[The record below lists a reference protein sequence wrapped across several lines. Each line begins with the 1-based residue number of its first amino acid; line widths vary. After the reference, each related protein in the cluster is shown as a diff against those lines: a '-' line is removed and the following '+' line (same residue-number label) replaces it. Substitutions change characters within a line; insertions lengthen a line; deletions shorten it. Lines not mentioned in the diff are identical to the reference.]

1 MMRLRECINGLRVLF
16 AFFAASSS
24 VGCTTT
30 GAGAPAPGN
39 PSAIASRDG
48 QAILRII
55 GTNDFHGGLEARP
68 NATGVMMGGAVALAG
83 AISRARSECTPPRC
97 YAVLVDAGDEF
108 QGQAASTIARGKPVS
123 EIFNALGYD
132 VAAMGNHDLD
142 WGADTLRL
150 RMAEE
155 RYPVLSAN
163 YRRLDGRSADWIK
176 PTAIIRR
183 GPFVVGVIGI
193 MTLEANAAIMAK
205 NLVGFHFVDPVPIVD
220 SLAVDLRR
228 RGANIVILAAHSG
241 GRCDATGTADCHGEM
256 LVNAGRFSQKID
268 AIVSGHSH
276 ELVNTSV
283 NGIPITGARTA
294 GQAIGVIDLAL
305 GGRVVAHDVRFAFPD
320 SLPRDTTIARMVSAA
335 IAAVGPRLN
344 APITA
349 LAEDLRNVGRD
360 YPLGMLLVDGMRAA
374 LPGADFAA
382 TNATGFRSS
391 LQAGV
396 VTYGNLF
403 DVQPFGN
410 RLMAVTAS
418 GASMRRYFEMLSVS
432 RASSVFIS
440 GAVVTVDTTR
450 PVGARVS
457 AVTLPNGREM
467 DDRAQYTIV
476 ITDFLV
482 TGGLGL
488 AFPDSSAV
496 TKDLSILDLEASIAY
511 LRSLPSPVRAPRE
524 RRWLVVPPRP

>member
-1 MMRLRECINGLRVLF
+1 MMRLRECINGLHVLF

-83 AISRARSECTPPRC
+83 AINRARSECTPPRC

-344 APITA
+344 APITT
-349 LAEDLRNVGRD
+349 L
-360 YPLGMLLVDGMRAA
+360 
-374 LPGADFAA
+374 AA
-382 TNATGFRSS
+382 TSSSTTLSSTWSRS
-391 LQAGV
+391 L
-396 VTYGNLF
+396 
-403 DVQPFGN
+403 
-410 RLMAVTAS
+410 RLHSPSTRARARSPSSTISTAS
-418 GASMRRYFEMLSVS
+418 ANSVS
-432 RASSVFIS
+432 NPSPATSSTRVKSF
-440 GAVVTVDTTR
+440 DTIR
-450 PVGARVS
+450 IE
-457 AVTLPNGREM
+457 LPNGS
-467 DDRAQYTIV
+467 
-476 ITDFLV
+476 LV
-482 TGGLGL
+482 
-488 AFPDSSAV
+488 SAL
-496 TKDLSILDLEASIAY
+496 KG
-511 LRSLPSPVRAPRE
+511 SLHGQHDAPQDANPRKPA
-524 RRWLVVPPRP
+524 RPPRASQLHPLARA